1 MKKINSKKH
10 IIGAITCMSLAL
22 TISASY
28 SPATADPLGGAP
40 IVPGQIGAEAGMNQ
54 MHDSS
59 YLKERYQDNYRN
71 EDYQY

>member
-10 IIGAITCMSLAL
+10 IIGAITFMSFAL

-28 SPATADPLGGAP
+28 NPANADPFGGAS

-54 MHDSS
+54 MHDSN

-71 EDYQY
+71 